1 MPHFERRLGALDGKA
16 MIVCMSRRICVELYK
31 YLRELPGYP
40 EVAVVMTGSASAAGM
55 KKPDISILS
64 DEFLAEVQG
73 MEHKNLPAE
82 TMPTALPKYAPYSRS
97 STAYGVPAAELGRDE
112 GARPADARS

>member
-1 MPHFERRLGALDGKA
+1 LSRGGGSDDRLG
-16 MIVCMSRRICVELYK
+16 E
-31 YLRELPGYP
+31 
-40 EVAVVMTGSASAAGM
+40 AAGM

-97 STAYGVPAAELGRDE
+97 STALWSPCG
-112 GARPADARS
+112 